1 MVFIPIV
8 GGIMQLIIP
17 AAAVVLGFIGK
28 RKEPAAKGMWLT
40 GIILGF
46 VGIAIALLSLVFWG
60 IALATLPGYV
70 DYNVLRRMM
79 SDREGVS
86 PAGGAPD
93 RPPAE
98 PDGDPAATAAE
109 PAGNAVEPAAKAAEP
124 AATAA
129 ESPAVPA
136 ANVAVPLAFEDAVA
150 PPTEP
155 TLRADPSVRRE
166 FEVPFDTG
174 ELRSLPTGQLL
185 VVHRPELVQESPDA
199 DEEDTQRR
207 VYSWIAAV
215 VGIIGAAASL
225 FVGWMLPLS
234 IAAIVF
240 GVLGLRRE
248 EEGRTLAFV
257 GIGTGIAGLVFAA
270 VWIGYYAIVF
280 GALPH

>member
-1 MVFIPIV
+1 
-8 GGIMQLIIP
+8 
-17 AAAVVLGFIGK
+17 
-28 RKEPAAKGMWLT
+28 
-40 GIILGF
+40 
-46 VGIAIALLSLVFWG
+46 
-60 IALATLPGYV
+60 
-70 DYNVLRRMM
+70 M

-86 PAGGAPD
+86 PKGEAPEPSAALPEGEAPEASEESSVAD
-93 RPPAE
+93 ASVPP
-98 PDGDPAATAAE
+98 DAAE
-109 PAGNAVEPAAKAAEP
+109 PA
-124 AATAA
+124 
-129 ESPAVPA
+129 
-136 ANVAVPLAFEDAVA
+136 
-150 PPTEP
+150 EP
-155 TLRADPSVRRE
+155 TLRADPSVRE

-185 VVHRPELVQESPDA
+185 VVHRPEIAGEASDA
-199 DEEDTQRR
+199 VEEETQRR
-207 VYSWIAAV
+207 VYSWIAAI
-215 VGIIGAAASL
+215 VGTIGAAASL

>member
-1 MVFIPIV
+1 
-8 GGIMQLIIP
+8 
-17 AAAVVLGFIGK
+17 
-28 RKEPAAKGMWLT
+28 
-40 GIILGF
+40 
-46 VGIAIALLSLVFWG
+46 
-60 IALATLPGYV
+60 
-70 DYNVLRRMM
+70 M
-79 SDREGVS
+79 S
-86 PAGGAPD
+86 GAPSGASLPV
-93 RPPAE
+93 PPA
-98 PDGDPAATAAE
+98 DAPALD
-109 PAGNAVEPAAKAAEP
+109 
-124 AATAA
+124 
-129 ESPAVPA
+129 ESVPA
-136 ANVAVPLAFEDAVA
+136 
-150 PPTEP
+150 PTEP
-155 TLRADPSVRRE
+155 TLRADPAVRE

-174 ELRSLPTGQLL
+174 ELRSVPTGQLL
-185 VVHRPELVQESPDA
+185 VVHRPELAGEASDG

-215 VGIIGAAASL
+215 VGMIGAAASL

>member
-1 MVFIPIV
+1 
-8 GGIMQLIIP
+8 
-17 AAAVVLGFIGK
+17 
-28 RKEPAAKGMWLT
+28 
-40 GIILGF
+40 
-46 VGIAIALLSLVFWG
+46 
-60 IALATLPGYV
+60 
-70 DYNVLRRMM
+70 M

-86 PAGGAPD
+86 PAGETPD
-93 RPPAE
+93 RPPVE
-98 PDGDPAATAAE
+98 PDGDLAASAAE
-109 PAGNAVEPAAKAAEP
+109 SAAKAAEP
-124 AATAA
+124 SAKGAEPAGRPAEPTGSAAG
-129 ESPAVPA
+129 PPG
-136 ANVAVPLAFEDAVA
+136 FEDAVA

-185 VVHRPELVQESPDA
+185 VVHRPELIQESPDV

-207 VYSWIAAV
+207 IYSWIAAV

-248 EEGRTLAFV
+248 EEGRTLAFI

-280 GALPH
+280 GAIPH

>member
-1 MVFIPIV
+1 
-8 GGIMQLIIP
+8 
-17 AAAVVLGFIGK
+17 
-28 RKEPAAKGMWLT
+28 
-40 GIILGF
+40 
-46 VGIAIALLSLVFWG
+46 
-60 IALATLPGYV
+60 
-70 DYNVLRRMM
+70 M

-86 PAGGAPD
+86 PEGEAPD
-93 RPPAE
+93 RPSVE
-98 PDGDPAATAAE
+98 PDADPAVNEAVR
-109 PAGNAVEPAAKAAEP
+109 PANAGVPAANAAEP
-124 AATAA
+124 AASAA
-129 ESPAVPA
+129 EPA
-136 ANVAVPLAFEDAVA
+136 AFEDAVA

-248 EEGRTLAFV
+248 ERGRTLAFI

>member
-1 MVFIPIV
+1 
-8 GGIMQLIIP
+8 
-17 AAAVVLGFIGK
+17 
-28 RKEPAAKGMWLT
+28 
-40 GIILGF
+40 
-46 VGIAIALLSLVFWG
+46 
-60 IALATLPGYV
+60 
-70 DYNVLRRMM
+70 M

-93 RPPAE
+93 RPPVE
-98 PDGDPAATAAE
+98 PDGDLAVSAAESAAKAAE
-109 PAGNAVEPAAKAAEP
+109 PSAKAAEPAAKAAEP
-124 AATAA
+124 AGRPAEPTGSAA
-129 ESPAVPA
+129 GPPG
-136 ANVAVPLAFEDAVA
+136 FEDAVA

-248 EEGRTLAFV
+248 EEGRTLAFI

>member
-1 MVFIPIV
+1 
-8 GGIMQLIIP
+8 
-17 AAAVVLGFIGK
+17 
-28 RKEPAAKGMWLT
+28 
-40 GIILGF
+40 
-46 VGIAIALLSLVFWG
+46 
-60 IALATLPGYV
+60 
-70 DYNVLRRMM
+70 M
-79 SDREGVS
+79 SDREGAP

-93 RPPAE
+93 RPPVE
-98 PDGDPAATAAE
+98 PDGDPAA
-109 PAGNAVEPAAKAAEP
+109 NAAEP
-124 AATAA
+124 AARAA
-129 ESPAVPA
+129 APA
-136 ANVAVPLAFEDAVA
+136 ANTGAPPVFEDAVA

-185 VVHRPELVQESPDA
+185 VVHRPELVPESPEA

-207 VYSWIAAV
+207 VYSWIAAI

-248 EEGRTLAFV
+248 EEGRTLAFI